1 MHAPFQ
7 IAFEGVDHSDIIE
20 AQIREESQ
28 KLEPMDEYVASG
40 RVVVAKRVHRHYA
53 GDPYLIRI
61 HLEVPGGPGIHVNHD
76 PGLGKSRNDMKVAI
90 GDAFR
95 TAYRQLKDT
104 IGKRQGH
111 VKPHDPPHQG

>member
-1 MHAPFQ
+1 MQAPFQ

-20 AQIREESQ
+20 AQIRAESQ
-28 KLEPMDEYVASG
+28 KLEPMDEHMTSA
-40 RVVVAKRVHRHYA
+40 RVIVAKRVHRHYA

-61 HLEVPGGPGIHVNHD
+61 HLKVPGGADIHVNHD

-95 TAYRQLKDT
+95 IAHRRLTDA
-104 IGKRQGH
+104 IGKRQCLA
-111 VKPHDPPHQG
+111 KAP